1 MNDKEIILS
10 VCIRSYNQERFIRD
24 ALDSVL
30 MQKTDFPFEIIVSD
44 DCSKDGARDILKE
57 YQLRYLEK
65 IRLLLHDS
73 NLGGPNNLRAVI
85 EASHAKYVCCL
96 DGDDFFTDV
105 YKLQKQVDFLEAHD
119 EYAACFH
126 NTWIVSETGRKCGIF
141 NHPNFHEVHD
151 AKEFITEYWFVPI
164 HSAVIRREY
173 IEFPDW
179 YATVMNDDY
188 VIHLSVAR
196 HGAYYFMPDVMV
208 AYRKHAGEISTAYR
222 NRVLVDTQLKTIL
235 ENMKLLY
242 PANYA
247 PIFDTR
253 IAQYA
258 QSIAEETILSHPWK
272 KWLHRKTYTRAIKRW
287 MGKR

>member
-1 MNDKEIILS
+1 MILS
-10 VCIRSYNQERFIRD
+10 VCIRSYNQEHFICE
-24 ALDSVL
+24 ALESVL
-30 MQKTDFPFEIIVSD
+30 VQKTDFPFEIIVSD
-44 DCSKDGARDILKE
+44 DCSKDGTRDILKG
-57 YQLRYLEK
+57 YQSRYPDK

-85 EASHAKYVCCL
+85 EASTARYVCCL
-96 DGDDFFTDV
+96 DGDDFFTDT
-105 YKLQKQVDFLEAHD
+105 YKLQKQVDFLEANE

-126 NTWIVSETGRKCGIF
+126 NTWIVNEQGYKLGLF
-141 NHPNFHEVHD
+141 NQLNFHAIHD
-151 AKEFITEYWFVPI
+151 AKEFISEYWFVPI
-164 HSAVIRREY
+164 HSAVIRRDY
-173 IEFPDW
+173 IELPDW
-179 YATVMNDDY
+179 YDTVMNDDY

-235 ENMKLLY
+235 ENMKPLY
-242 PANYA
+242 PAHFA
-247 PIFDTR
+247 RIFEAR
-253 IAQYA
+253 IAQYTH
-258 QSIAEETILSHPWK
+258 SIAEETNLSHPWK